1 MTDSELLK
9 LATAVRENAHAPY
22 SRFKVGSAVIAGSG
36 KVYVGCNVENA
47 SYPLTVCAERNAI
60 GAAVAAGETVILRV
74 AVMTDMEPGAGPCG
88 GCRQVIWEFGP
99 DADVVIGGLSGH
111 VRVMSMRALL
121 PDGFDGKALR
131 T

>member
-60 GAAVAAGETVILRV
+60 GAAVAVDAVAHSIPGE
-74 AVMTDMEPGAGPCG
+74 
-88 GCRQVIWEFGP
+88 
-99 DADVVIGGLSGH
+99 
-111 VRVMSMRALL
+111 
-121 PDGFDGKALR
+121 
-131 T
+131 